1 MAAYREADIRGIFWS
16 YLPQLLF
23 INISEQIFYFQIT
36 MSATATTS
44 IVIKMQFA
52 QILLHHLNAHVR
64 RDTLEMDLFV
74 PKLRQVRLFFLFL
87 NG

>member
-1 MAAYREADIRGIFWS
+1 
-16 YLPQLLF
+16 
-23 INISEQIFYFQIT
+23 

-74 PKLRQVRLFFLFL
+74 PKLRQIIVPLLLVFPWGFSSS
-87 NG
+87 